1 MDLVDILLI
10 EDNHHDIEEIVD
22 VLNEQNSGAKLIPL
36 KDGVEAIDYFFGP
49 QSSLQAATVKLPK
62 LILLDLKLP
71 KISGLEVLKRLKSD
85 ERTRHIPVVVLT
97 SSSELSDR
105 SESYLLGANSYIV
118 KPLNAD
124 KFSQFASDIIFYW
137 LKMNKTVYNEDQY

>member
-49 QSSLQAATVKLPK
+49 QSSLHAATVKLPK

-124 KFSQFASDIIFYW
+124 QFSQFASDIIFYW
-137 LKMNKTVYNEDQY
+137 LKMNKTVYSEDQY